1 MKMKEKMKVVEYKE
15 TQTDIKELVCS
26 THGV

>member
-1 MKMKEKMKVVEYKE
+1 MKMKEKMRVVEYKE
-15 TQTDIKELVCS
+15 TETDIKELICS